1 MLKQSL
7 NAFKL
12 IQHRFNF
19 DSTSFNTVSRGWQTV
34 LTLLF
39 NKITSVLYRDK
50 MLRPVKFGF
59 VPLNS
64 PMFSEWT
71 SYALPYTSVLESV
84 FGCCL
89 LYIDVLKNDILLLEA

>member
-1 MLKQSL
+1 MFAILSTCSFIDLRFTGRRECLILSL
-7 NAFKL
+7 FYIGAL
-12 IQHRFNF
+12 
-19 DSTSFNTVSRGWQTV
+19 SRQ
-34 LTLLF
+34 
-39 NKITSVLYRDK
+39 DK
-50 MLRPVKFGF
+50 MLSPVKFDF

>member
-1 MLKQSL
+1 MLS
-7 NAFKL
+7 
-12 IQHRFNF
+12 
-19 DSTSFNTVSRGWQTV
+19 
-34 LTLLF
+34 
-39 NKITSVLYRDK
+39 
-50 MLRPVKFGF
+50 PVKFDF

-89 LYIDVLKNDILLLEA
+89 LYIDVLKNDILLLEAYNECQNYHREVHSIK